1 LGSKNKANLLSFS
14 VLRDAYCEKDFEKTK
29 PIIER
34 LNERKYLY
42 ERVLWGISWFWAV

>member
-1 LGSKNKANLLSFS
+1 MKTRGLNGA
-14 VLRDAYCEKDFEKTK
+14 RFEKTK
-29 PIIER
+29 PIFER